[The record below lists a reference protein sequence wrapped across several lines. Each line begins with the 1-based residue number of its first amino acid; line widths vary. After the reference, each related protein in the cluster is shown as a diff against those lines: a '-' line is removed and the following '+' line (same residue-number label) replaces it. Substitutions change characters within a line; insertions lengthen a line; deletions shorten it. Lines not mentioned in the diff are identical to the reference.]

1 MPDQEPMDIA
11 ITFTTS
17 CPDCDWQ
24 SEKVEH
30 GSIAVADQQL
40 REHIKEAH
48 GGNKARVEVYID

>member
-1 MPDQEPMDIA
+1 MDIA